1 MGVSTKIIFGFITVI
16 VVTVLTFFAY
26 GLYTEYQVGH
36 AQARDHLNSAIDKLK
51 DSFRQAANYNVE
63 LASKLLVNPSFMV
76 SYQSKD
82 RSGVANEMQSFIA
95 RNSFSGFVTVI
106 DDNGH
111 IFYSTETPNVTG
123 ISLRNRNAGVDF
135 VLSKGQNWIG
145 PIAMGATDSISLAG
159 MVPMPSLQGIVVCGQ
174 PLNSD
179 YLTGLAAELAAR
191 DENFSGA
198 ELALYSTAESK
209 IIATSAGLL
218 RGKSPTIM
226 QLSKT
231 PFGEFEADGRLWEP
245 YVLTPNP
252 QKPTDALGVLL
263 VSKPV
268 PDLLAR
274 AKDLAIQDG
283 IAAAAAVIFALIVAA
298 IVSGQ
303 INYSLKFLSQRARDF
318 AAQKSAVEP
327 LDSLKGEFL
336 ELGELMDTA
345 VSSLRTSVTGLKTQM
360 LKQATDEK
368 EKTEMAQSTSTQL
381 DAVNRQLSS
390 QTKQLTDLSRQLN
403 SANQKIVE
411 QDQSIHAVMQ
421 VSPDGILFL
430 DQAGT
435 ILSANHIFLNWLGST
450 EGEIAGRH
458 CFDLVKRPGEPKDTP
473 PINPGQ
479 VDIQKQFFADGLV
492 YHHLQEKAQTVH
504 ASLQPV
510 KADDGSVRGYIMI
523 LRDSALTKEIDQ
535 LRQDIVHILSD
546 SVRTPLS
553 QAEAAWDSILQ
564 EASQN
569 KVSPTVGQAL
579 AQLHNHYAQ
588 MSGVADSLL
597 MMYGVQIQSM
607 QKAHEPVVVTRL
619 LADCMQV
626 VAPQAE
632 ERKLQLDYKTVTGL
646 PNANVD
652 RETMKKVLVE
662 LLSRMISLTA
672 PGGKVRVE
680 NKLKDRDIRISISS
694 SGPPMSQEELQD
706 MFVGFIAG
714 KHAEETYSSR
724 LAMYLA
730 RNAVER
736 MGGRIWAA
744 PDEEGKAVINCTMS
758 V

>member
-1 MGVSTKIIFGFITVI
+1 MGVSTKIILSFLAVI
-16 VVTVLTFFAY
+16 AVTVLAFFGY
-26 GLYTEYQVGH
+26 GLYSEYQTGH
-36 AQARDHLNSAIDKLK
+36 AHAREQLNLAIDKLK
-51 DSFRQAANYNVE
+51 DSFRQSANYNVE
-63 LASKLLVNPSFMV
+63 LASRLLVNPSFMV

-82 RSGVANEMQSFIA
+82 RGGVANETHSFINK
-95 RNSFSGFVTVI
+95 NSFSGFITVI

-123 ISLRNRNAGVDF
+123 ISLRNRNDGVDF

-145 PIAMGATDSISLAG
+145 PIAIGATDSISLAG
-159 MVPMPSLQGIVVCGQ
+159 MVPMPSLQGIVVCSQ
-174 PLNSD
+174 PINSD

-191 DENFSGA
+191 DENFAGV
-198 ELALYSTAESK
+198 ELALYSTTESK

-226 QLSKT
+226 QLSKA
-231 PFGEFEADGRLWEP
+231 PFAEMEADGRLWEP
-245 YVLTPNP
+245 YVLNPNP
-252 QKPTDALGVLL
+252 QKPGDAVGIVLI
-263 VSKPV
+263 SKPI
-268 PDLLAR
+268 PDLIAR

-283 IAAAAAVIFALIVAA
+283 IAAAAAIIFALIVGVV
-298 IVSGQ
+298 VSGQ
-303 INYSLKFLSQRARDF
+303 INYSIKFLAQRARDF
-318 AAQKSAVEP
+318 AAQKSSVEP

-345 VSSLRTSVTGLKTQM
+345 VSSLRSSVTGLKTQM

-381 DAVNRQLSS
+381 DAVNRQLSA

-403 SANQKIVE
+403 SANQKIAE

-421 VSPDGILFL
+421 VSPEGILFL
-430 DQAGT
+430 DQGGT
-435 ILSANHIFLNWLGST
+435 VLSANHVFLNWLGAT

-458 CFDLVKRPGEPKDTP
+458 CFDFVKRPGELRDTP
-473 PINPGQ
+473 PVNPAQ
-479 VDIQKQFFADGLV
+479 IDLQKQFFSDALV
-492 YHHLQEKAQTVH
+492 YHRMQEKAQPVA

-510 KADDGSVRGYIMI
+510 KADDGFVRGYIMI
-523 LRDSALTKEIDQ
+523 LRDSTLTKEIDQ
-535 LRQDIVHILSD
+535 LKQDIVHILSD

-553 QAEAAWDSILQ
+553 AAESAWDSILQ

-597 MMYGVQIQSM
+597 MMYGVQTQAIQ
-607 QKAHEPVVVTRL
+607 KTHEPVVVTRL
-619 LADCMQV
+619 LADCLQV

-662 LLSRMISLTA
+662 LLSRVISLTA

-694 SGPPMSQEELQD
+694 SGPPLSQEELQD
-706 MFVGFIAG
+706 MFVGFISG

-736 MGGRIWAA
+736 MGGRIWASA
-744 PDEEGKAVINCTMS
+744 DEEGKAVINCTMS